1 MFKDDD
7 YEISER
13 LKMLKE
19 IKLEYNKDI
28 QPKVVLGE
36 LTKVSQDDVINK
48 RKYSGL
54 KVVVS

>member
-1 MFKDDD
+1 
-7 YEISER
+7 
-13 LKMLKE
+13 MLKE

>member
-1 MFKDDD
+1 MFKDGD

-36 LTKVSQDDVINK
+36 LTMVSQNDVINK

>member
-19 IKLEYNKDI
+19 IKLEYSKDI
-28 QPKVVLGE
+28 QPKTVLGE

-48 RKYSGL
+48 RKYS
-54 KVVVS
+54 